1 MVSSESAFDLNLD
14 FSFCNPSPAV
24 DIAKWREDISGP
36 ALLGQDLFSMI
47 DFKDFKGVDATSE
60 YSMDSAYQS
69 QSGSSRRGGAYQSSP
84 VQNPPTHSFM
94 DQGISPSLASDS
106 FVPFPESHDINQD
119 PSTGN
124 LDFETGSQWF
134 ANSSAPQDFTT
145 YSPSMTHA
153 MQPSAF
159 AWGSNEVS
167 NYDYTSYNLNNETDF
182 FQPLPSPQKQ
192 LARPRIETAVRPA
205 SYFAAE
211 RTFSH
216 ASAHSSTGHASAVSP
231 VQPLQSQSFADA
243 SFDSQHLAGLG
254 YVTSLCC
261 RRPHC

>member
-1 MVSSESAFDLNLD
+1 
-14 FSFCNPSPAV
+14 
-24 DIAKWREDISGP
+24 
-36 ALLGQDLFSMI
+36 MI
-47 DFKDFKGVDATSE
+47 DFKDLKDLKGVDATSE

-69 QSGSSRRGGAYQSSP
+69 QSGSSRQGGAYQSSP
-84 VQNPPTHSFM
+84 VQNPPNHSFM

-106 FVPFPESHDINQD
+106 FVPFPESHDINQATD
-119 PSTGN
+119 TGN

-167 NYDYTSYNLNNETDF
+167 NYDYASYNLNNENDF
-182 FQPLPSPQKQ
+182 FRPVASPQSQ

-231 VQPLQSQSFADA
+231 AQPLQSQSFADA
-243 SFDSQHLAGLG
+243 SFDPQQLASLG
-254 YVTSLCC
+254 YAPSTCWC
-261 RRPHC
+261 RPHR